1 MLKIGIFSKLSRTSI
16 RMLRHYD
23 EIGLLKPIIIDEFTG
38 YRYYGEEQLTTMA
51 RINSLKDMGFALSAV
66 KDLLSCFDNK
76 EEIERHFQIR
86 RAELL
91 AMAEETEQRL
101 RFLDTAIDR
110 LRKEETMNYD
120 VVLKTLPERKVA
132 SVRQTI
138 PSYDQEGKLWHVLF
152 QETASM
158 NLVLAEPPLMSVVLH
173 DKEFRESDVDVE
185 VQTCVKGEYQDT
197 ENVRFKTEPES
208 TVASTI
214 FKGSY
219 GQFSAVYAA
228 LAAWVSANGYV
239 FSGPMLDIYHV
250 SPHETDNPEEYVTEV
265 CCPVSKK

>member
-1 MLKIGIFSKLSRTSI
+1 
-16 RMLRHYD
+16 
-23 EIGLLKPIIIDEFTG
+23 
-38 YRYYGEEQLTTMA
+38 
-51 RINSLKDMGFALSAV
+51 
-66 KDLLSCFDNK
+66 
-76 EEIERHFQIR
+76 
-86 RAELL
+86 
-91 AMAEETEQRL
+91 
-101 RFLDTAIDR
+101 
-110 LRKEETMNYD
+110 
-120 VVLKTLPERKVA
+120 
-132 SVRQTI
+132 
-138 PSYDQEGKLWHVLF
+138 
-152 QETASM
+152 M
-158 NLVLAEPPLMSVVLH
+158 NLVLAEPPLMSAVLH